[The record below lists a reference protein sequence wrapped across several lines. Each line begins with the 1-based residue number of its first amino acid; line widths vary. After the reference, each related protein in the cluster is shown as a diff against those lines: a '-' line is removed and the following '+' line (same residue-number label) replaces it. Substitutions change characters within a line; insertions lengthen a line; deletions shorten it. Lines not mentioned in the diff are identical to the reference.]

1 MTRTETTPLRA
12 TASRVVRPEDCA
24 TRWGNEGLEVLSTP
38 AILGDMERLC
48 AEEMGRF
55 LGPGQMSVGVTVTM
69 NHRAAA
75 PVGATVHYEV
85 TTTAVD
91 RRTEFA
97 FTVRDEAGTVL
108 CDGDHLRAV
117 VGLER
122 FRARLAASGKGGA
135 VSAADA
141 AAPAAPASR
150 RPVAVRARGARVWDE
165 HGREYIDGSSGAVCV
180 NLGHGVPEVLA
191 AMRAQA
197 ERITFVHRSQFAHHA
212 VRDLSTE
219 ILAIAGPGYREVV
232 FTNSG
237 SEATETALRL
247 ALHHHAADPAR
258 AVVLTQF
265 PSYHGMTAGALGV
278 SGHPPRRRHL
288 GALHDGSA
296 TTVPVASGDL
306 GRLLP
311 DLADWRAAFART
323 GPERIAV
330 VLLEPVGGAASGACE
345 VPDEVLRGLRDLC
358 DSSGALLAVDEV
370 MTGFG
375 RTGRWFG
382 HCRSGV
388 TPDLVV
394 TGKGLSAGYT
404 PIGACLVGDRVLPG
418 RSATD
423 LAFGHTMG
431 GNPLSAATAL
441 AVLAHTREHDLP
453 GRAER
458 TGAVLREGLAETA
471 ASVPFLGAPRGCGL
485 LLALPVHQNPEGF
498 ARAPLAARIC
508 AAAERH
514 GLIVYPAGVDHRF
527 QAVLVTPPL
536 TVDDADL
543 RELLA
548 RLRAAVAEVDA

>member
-1 MTRTETTPLRA
+1 
-12 TASRVVRPEDCA
+12 
-24 TRWGNEGLEVLSTP
+24 
-38 AILGDMERLC
+38 
-48 AEEMGRF
+48 
-55 LGPGQMSVGVTVTM
+55 MSAVT
-69 NHRAAA
+69 
-75 PVGATVHYEV
+75 
-85 TTTAVD
+85 
-91 RRTEFA
+91 
-97 FTVRDEAGTVL
+97 
-108 CDGDHLRAV
+108 
-117 VGLER
+117 
-122 FRARLAASGKGGA
+122 
-135 VSAADA
+135 AADA
-141 AAPAAPASR
+141 AAPAAPPPR

-165 HGREYIDGSSGAVCV
+165 RGREYIDGSSGAVCV
-180 NLGHGVPEVLA
+180 NLGHGVPEVLD

-212 VRDLSTE
+212 VQDLSAE
-219 ILAIAGPGYREVV
+219 ILSIAGPGHREVV
-232 FTNSG
+232 YTNSG

-288 GALHDGSA
+288 DALHDGSA
-296 TTVPVASGDL
+296 TTVPVASGDP

-311 DLADWRAAFART
+311 GLADWRAAFART
-323 GPERIAV
+323 GPERVAA

-358 DSSGALLAVDEV
+358 DASGALLAVDEV

-375 RTGRWFG
+375 RTGWWFG
-382 HCRSGV
+382 HSRSGV

-404 PIGACLVGDRVLPG
+404 PIGACLVGDRVLPN
-418 RSATD
+418 RPATD

-441 AVLAHTREHDLP
+441 AVLAYTREHDLP

-458 TGAVLREGLAETA
+458 AGAVLREGLAETA
-471 ASVPFLGAPRGCGL
+471 ASVPFLGAPRGRGL
-485 LLALPVHQNPEGF
+485 LLALPVHQDAEGF

-508 AAAERH
+508 AAAERN
-514 GLIVYPAGVDHRF
+514 GLIVYPAGVDHRY